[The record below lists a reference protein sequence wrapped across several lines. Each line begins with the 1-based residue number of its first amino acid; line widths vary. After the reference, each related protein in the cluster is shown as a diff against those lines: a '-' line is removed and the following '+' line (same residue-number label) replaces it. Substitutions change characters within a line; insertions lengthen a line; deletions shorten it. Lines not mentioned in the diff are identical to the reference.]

1 MIIET
6 ILGVLAGG
14 LGSWVSKIIGLY
26 EKKQDYEHELKL
38 HELQMRVRQHETERE
53 LAIAETQA
61 YSAMR
66 EASYSHDSATSTTSQ
81 WVNDVL
87 RLVRPFLTLLLI
99 LLVWA
104 IWISAQSSVNS
115 HLWGAGIHQ
124 KIVEGVLFM
133 ASAAFAWW
141 FGDRAPGTKKLS

>member
-6 ILGVLAGG
+6 IVGVLAGG

-53 LAIAETQA
+53 LAIAETHA

-66 EASYSHDSATSTTSQ
+66 AASYSHDSATSTTSQ
-81 WVNDVL
+81 WVNNVL
-87 RLVRPFLTLLLI
+87 RLVRPLLTLLLI

-104 IWISAQSSVNS
+104 IWITLADENTHIRTQ
-115 HLWGAGIHQ
+115 
-124 KIVEGVLFM
+124 IVEGVLFM

-141 FGDRAPGTKKLS
+141 FGDRAPAIKKLS

>member
-1 MIIET
+1 MMMET

-14 LGSWVSKIIGLY
+14 LGSWISKIIGLY
-26 EKKQDYEHELKL
+26 EKKQDYDHELKL
-38 HELQMRVRQHETERE
+38 QEMQMRVRQHETERE

-66 EASYSHDSATSTTSQ
+66 EASYSHDMATSNTSQ

-99 LLVWA
+99 LLVWV
-104 IWISAQSSVNS
+104 IWITLSEENTHIRTQ
-115 HLWGAGIHQ
+115 
-124 KIVEGVLFM
+124 IVEGVLFM

-141 FGDRAPGTKKLS
+141 FGDRAPPATKKLPWQ